1 MLSNLWSSGGPD
13 DLVGVIR
20 RVRNRWRMRIALRG
34 LAIVLA
40 AGLAAFLVSSYGL
53 EVFRF
58 SSGSVIAFRALTWL
72 TLAGLA
78 FWYVVRPLARR
89 VPDERVAL
97 YLEEHEPSLDASLLS
112 ALEETKRGDRAESPD
127 YSPAL
132 VERLVR
138 SAVERCQDLDLSSAV
153 ERQKIR
159 RSSSWLALAS
169 AAALLAFILG
179 PSYLQHG
186 AAALMAPAGD
196 LDQASPY
203 SIAVEPGDVTIARG
217 ADLTVTAQLS
227 GFETNDVNL
236 FMRSAPEAPWQPVPL
251 IPQDV
256 LDDGPPPVGAFE
268 TVLFD
273 IREKTDYY
281 VDAAG
286 VRSATFTVD
295 VIDLPYVD
303 RLELEYRF
311 PAYTGLEPRLIQDG
325 GDIAVLRGT
334 EVLMRVFP
342 TMRAPSGRLVFDETA
357 AADLSLRED
366 GSLTAA
372 FTIEED
378 GFYQVELEGPSGQ
391 LVEASPRYTVDVL
404 TDQAP
409 SVMFVKPGR
418 DTNANAIDEVF
429 LEARADDD
437 FGVRSLSLTWS
448 VNGGPEETVE
458 LFDSEEGGLREVS
471 AGHTLFLEEFDL
483 EPGDFVSYYGSAGDN
498 QGDAGRVVKSDL
510 YFVQIRA
517 FRRDFRAAQSQGGG
531 GGGGGGGGDARALSE
546 AQRQVISATFN
557 VIRDRDTFADEEFRE
572 NLVFLTLAQGRL
584 REQVETLVRRMNSRV
599 MPADPAFRSILAVLP
614 QAAEE
619 MRAAEAALQEQDVDA
634 ALPAEQRALQ
644 QLQRA
649 EEAYDEVRVQ
659 QGGGGGGGGGGG
671 QSAAEDLADLFELE
685 LDKLQNQYETVQR
698 GQQQAGDDE
707 VDALMERLRE
717 LARRQEQEAERQRRQ
732 ARGGQTARAA
742 GGASQRVLADEAEE
756 AARRLER
763 LAREQQSPQMM
774 QAARRL
780 QEAADAMRQAAANAD
795 NEGFAEAAAALDR
808 LREVQRQL
816 QGQQSERLARDIEDF
831 RRRAADLSAEEAD
844 VAEQVTGLG
853 DLADEERV
861 DQIMRLTE
869 RKNEME
875 ARIADLERDI
885 DSTSAEFR
893 REERG
898 ASNELQEAS
907 NGIRESKLK
916 EKIRYSRGLIRAR
929 SPAYAEQFEAEIGN
943 DIRDL
948 EQQLAEAGE
957 AVGTAGETGLEQALD
972 RTRDLMRGLE
982 SLDQRIRQGQARAG
996 EGQEGEPGQEGQ
1008 PGQNAQAGGEPG
1020 QEGQA
1025 GENAQAGG
1033 QPGQEGQPGEN
1044 AQVGGAADGPGG
1056 NRFGSPFGWNGFGDT
1071 RPGDRAFDPRDVR
1084 QWQREFRE
1092 RGADAQELQRML
1104 RAENFADAGDLAEII
1119 QAMRDLADPRIYESA
1134 EAIASMQSFV
1144 IEELKRFEYRLRREV
1159 DGDREDLFL
1168 AGGDEVPDGFRDLIE
1183 EYFRALAEE

>member
-1 MLSNLWSSGGPD
+1 MLSNLWSSGGPE
-13 DLVGVIR
+13 DLAGVIR
-20 RVRNRWRMRIALRG
+20 RVRNRWRVRIALRG
-34 LAIVLA
+34 LVVVLG

-53 EVFRF
+53 EFFRF
-58 SSGSVIAFRALTWL
+58 SSGSVVAFRALTWL

-78 FWYVVRPLARR
+78 FWCLVRPLARR

-97 YLEEHEPSLDASLLS
+97 YLEEHEPSLDASVLS
-112 ALEETKRGDRAESPD
+112 ALEETKRGVRPGSPD

-138 SAVERCQDLDLSSAV
+138 TAVERCHDLDLGSAV
-153 ERQKIR
+153 ERQKLR
-159 RSSSWLALAS
+159 RSSGWLALVS
-169 AAALLAFILG
+169 AAALLAFVLG

-186 AAALMAPAGD
+186 AAALMAPGGD
-196 LDQASPY
+196 LDEASPY
-203 SIAVEPGDVTIARG
+203 SILVEPGDVTIARG
-217 ADLTVTAQLS
+217 ADLTVTAQIF

-236 FMRSAPEAPWQPVPL
+236 FMRSVPDAPWAPVPL
-251 IPQDV
+251 IPRDAFG
-256 LDDGPPPVGAFE
+256 DAPPPLGAFE

-273 IREKTDYY
+273 VREETDYY

-286 VRSATFTVD
+286 VRSETFTAD

-334 EVLMRVFP
+334 EVRVRVFP
-342 TMRAPSGRLVFDETA
+342 TMGAPSGRLVFDETA
-357 AADLSLRED
+357 AADLSVRKD
-366 GSLTAA
+366 GVLTAA
-372 FTIEED
+372 FPIEED
-378 GFYQVELEGPSGQ
+378 GFYQVELEGPGGA
-391 LVEASPRYTVDVL
+391 LVEASPRYTIDVL

-409 SVMFVKPGR
+409 SVMFVEPGR
-418 DTNANAIDEVF
+418 DTTANAIDEVF

-448 VNGGPEETVE
+448 VNGGPEETVA
-458 LFDSEEGGLREVS
+458 LFDSEEGGLREIS
-471 AGHTLFLEEFDL
+471 AGHTLFLEEFEL
-483 EPGDFVSYYGSAGDN
+483 EPGDFISYYGSAGDN
-498 QGDAGRVVKSDL
+498 AGDAGRVVKSDL

-517 FRRDFRAAQSQGGG
+517 FRRDFRAARSQGG

-557 VIRDRDTFADEEFRE
+557 VIRDRDTFDDEEFRE

-614 QAAEE
+614 RAAEE
-619 MRAAEAALQEQDVDA
+619 MRAAESALQEQDVDA

-659 QGGGGGGGGGGG
+659 QGGGGGGGGRGG
-671 QSAAEDLADLFELE
+671 QTAAEDLADLFELE

-698 GQQQAGDDE
+698 GQQQASDDE

-717 LARRQEQEAERQRRQ
+717 LARRQEQEAERQRRR
-732 ARGGQTARAA
+732 ARGGQTARAG

-780 QEAADAMRQAAANAD
+780 QEAADAMRQAAANAN
-795 NEGFAEAAAALDR
+795 NEGFAEAASALDR

-816 QGQQSERLARDIEDF
+816 EGQQSERLARDIEDF
-831 RRRAADLSAEEAD
+831 RRRASELSADEAD

-853 DLADEERV
+853 DLADEERIERIV
-861 DQIMRLTE
+861 RLTE

-875 ARIADLERDI
+875 AGIADLERDI

-898 ASNELQEAS
+898 ASTELQEAA

-943 DIRDL
+943 DIADL
-948 EQQLAEAGE
+948 ERQLAEAGA
-957 AVGTAGETGLEQALD
+957 AVGTGGETGLEQALD

-982 SLDQRIRQGQARAG
+982 SLEQRIRQGRARAG
-996 EGQEGEPGQEGQ
+996 NESAGEPRAGEPGQDQAGGEPGQDQAGGEPGQAGQ
-1008 PGQNAQAGGEPG
+1008 PGQNAQS
-1020 QEGQA
+1020 
-1025 GENAQAGG
+1025 GG
-1033 QPGQEGQPGEN
+1033 QPGG
-1044 AQVGGAADGPGG
+1044 AAADGAGG
-1056 NRFGSPFGWNGFGDT
+1056 NRFGSPFGWGGPGDA

-1092 RGADAQELQRML
+1092 RGADAQELQRLL
-1104 RAENFADAGDLAEII
+1104 RAENFGDVGDLAGII
-1119 QAMRDLADPRIYESA
+1119 QAMRNLDDPRAYESA
-1134 EAIASMQSFV
+1134 EEIARLQSFV

-1168 AGGDEVPDGFRDLIE
+1168 ASSDEVPDGFRDLIE

>member
-1 MLSNLWSSGGPD
+1 MLSSLWSSGGPE
-13 DLVGVIR
+13 DLAGVIR
-20 RVRNRWRMRIALRG
+20 RVRNRWRVRIALRG
-34 LAIVLA
+34 LVIVLG

-53 EVFRF
+53 EFFRF
-58 SSGSVIAFRALTWL
+58 SSGSVVAFRALTWL

-78 FWYVVRPLARR
+78 FWCLVRPLARR

-97 YLEEHEPSLDASLLS
+97 YLEEHEPSLDASVLS
-112 ALEETKRGDRAESPD
+112 ALEETKRGARPGSPD
-127 YSPAL
+127 HSPAL

-138 SAVERCQDLDLSSAV
+138 TAVERCHDLDLGSAV

-159 RSSSWLALAS
+159 RSSSWLALVS
-169 AAALLAFILG
+169 AAALLAFVLG

-186 AAALMAPAGD
+186 AAALMAPGGD
-196 LDQASPY
+196 LDEASPY
-203 SIAVEPGDVTIARG
+203 GIFVEPGDATIARG

-236 FMRSAPEAPWQPVPL
+236 FMRSAPEAPWAPVPL
-251 IPQDV
+251 IPRDA
-256 LDDGPPPVGAFE
+256 LDDAPPPLGAFE

-273 IREKTDYY
+273 IREEADYY

-286 VRSATFTVD
+286 VRSETFTVD

-303 RLELEYRF
+303 RLELEYHF

-334 EVLMRVFP
+334 DVRVRVFP
-342 TMRAPSGRLVFDETA
+342 TMGTPSGRLVFDETA

-366 GSLTAA
+366 GVLTAA
-372 FTIEED
+372 FPIEED
-378 GFYQVELEGPSGQ
+378 GFYQVELEGPSGE
-391 LVEASPRYTVDVL
+391 LVEASPRYTIDVL

-418 DTNANAIDEVF
+418 DTTANALEEVF

-448 VNGGPEETVE
+448 VNGGPEETVA
-458 LFDSEEGGLREVS
+458 LFDSEEGGLREIS
-471 AGHTLFLEEFDL
+471 AGHTLFLEEFEL
-483 EPGDFVSYYGSAGDN
+483 EPGDFISYYGSAGDN

-517 FRRDFRAAQSQGGG
+517 FRRDFRAARSQGGG

-557 VIRDRDTFADEEFRE
+557 VIRDRDTFDDEEFRE

-614 QAAEE
+614 RAAEE
-619 MRAAEAALQEQDVDA
+619 MRAAENALQEQDVDA

-659 QGGGGGGGGGGG
+659 QGGGGGGGGGRGG
-671 QSAAEDLADLFELE
+671 QTAAEDLADLFELE

-717 LARRQEQEAERQRRQ
+717 LARRQEQEAERQRRR
-732 ARGGQTARAA
+732 ARGGQTARAG

-795 NEGFAEAAAALDR
+795 NEGFAEAASALDR

-816 QGQQSERLARDIEDF
+816 EGQQSERLARDIDDF
-831 RRRAADLSAEEAD
+831 RRRASDLSADEAD

-853 DLADEERV
+853 GLADEERIERIV
-861 DQIMRLTE
+861 RLTE

-875 ARIADLERDI
+875 AGVADLERDI

-898 ASNELQEAS
+898 ASTELQEAS

-943 DIRDL
+943 DLADL
-948 EQQLAEAGE
+948 EQRLAEARE
-957 AVGTAGETGLEQALD
+957 AVGAGGETGLEQALD

-982 SLDQRIRQGQARAG
+982 SLDQRIRQGRARAG
-996 EGQEGEPGQEGQ
+996 NESAQAGEPAQNQADGEPGPADQ
-1008 PGQNAQAGGEPG
+1008 PGQNAQS
-1020 QEGQA
+1020 
-1025 GENAQAGG
+1025 GG
-1033 QPGQEGQPGEN
+1033 QPG
-1044 AQVGGAADGPGG
+1044 AAAGAGG
-1056 NRFGSPFGWNGFGDT
+1056 NRFGSPFGWGGPGDV

-1092 RGADAQELQRML
+1092 RGADAQELQRLL
-1104 RAENFADAGDLAEII
+1104 RAENFGDAGDLAEII
-1119 QAMRDLADPRIYESA
+1119 QAMRNLDDPRAYESA
-1134 EAIASMQSFV
+1134 EEIARLQSFV

-1168 AGGDEVPDGFRDLIE
+1168 ASSDEVPDGFRDLIE

>member
-1 MLSNLWSSGGPD
+1 MLSSFWSSGAPD

-20 RVRNRWRMRIALRG
+20 RVRNRWRVRIALRG

-53 EVFRF
+53 EFFRF
-58 SSGSVIAFRALTWL
+58 SAGSVIAFRALTWL
-72 TLAGLA
+72 TLAGLG
-78 FWYVVRPLARR
+78 FRYLFRPLARS
-89 VPDERVAL
+89 VSDERVAL
-97 YLEEHEPSLDASLLS
+97 YLEEHEPTLDATVLS
-112 ALEETKRGDRAESPD
+112 ALEETKRGARTGSPD

-132 VERLVR
+132 VDRLVS
-138 SAVERCQDLDLSSAV
+138 SAVERCQDLDLGSAV
-153 ERQKIR
+153 EREKIR
-159 RSSSWLALAS
+159 RSSSYLALVS
-169 AAALLAFILG
+169 AAALLTFFLA

-186 AAALMAPAGD
+186 AAALMVPAGS
-196 LDQASPY
+196 LDDASPY
-203 SIAVEPGDVTIARG
+203 SIVVQPGDVTIARG
-217 ADLTVTAQLS
+217 ADLTATAELL

-236 FMRSAPEAPWQPVPL
+236 FMRSSPDAPWEPVPM
-251 IPQDV
+251 IPQGA
-256 LDDGPPPVGAFE
+256 LDGEPPQLGAFE

-273 IREKTDYY
+273 IREETTYY
-281 VDAAG
+281 IDASG
-286 VRSATFTVD
+286 VRSETFTVD

-303 RLELEYRF
+303 HLELEFHF
-311 PAYTGLEPRLIQDG
+311 PAYTGLEPRLVQDG

-334 EVLMRVFP
+334 EVHVRVFP
-342 TMRAPSGRLVFDETA
+342 TMSTPAGRLVFDETSDA
-357 AADLSLRED
+357 ALSRRDD
-366 GSLTAA
+366 GVLTAT
-372 FTIEED
+372 FPIEED
-378 GFYQVELEGPSGQ
+378 GFYQVELEGPSGER
-391 LVEASPRYTVDVL
+391 VEASPRYTIDVL

-418 DTNANAIDEVF
+418 DTTANAIEEVF

-437 FGVRSLSLTWS
+437 FGVRSLSLTYS

-458 LFDSEEGGLREVS
+458 LFDSEEGGLREIS
-471 AGHTLFLEEFDL
+471 AGHTLFLEEFEL
-483 EPGDFVSYYGSAGDN
+483 EPGDFISYYGSAGDN
-498 QGDAGRVVKSDL
+498 QGDAARVVKSDL

-531 GGGGGGGGDARALSE
+531 GGGGGGDARALSE

-557 VIRDRDTFADEEFRE
+557 VIRDRDTLDDEEFRE

-614 QAAEE
+614 RAAEE
-619 MRAAEAALQEQDVDA
+619 MRAAESALQEQDVDA

-659 QGGGGGGGGGGG
+659 QGGGGGGGGGG
-671 QSAAEDLADLFELE
+671 QNAAEDLADLFELE

-698 GQQQAGDDE
+698 GEQQAADNE

-717 LARRQEQEAERQRRQ
+717 LARRQEQEAERQRRR
-732 ARGGQTARAA
+732 ARGGQTARAG
-742 GGASQRVLADEAEE
+742 GGASQRVLAEEAEE

-780 QEAADAMRQAAANAD
+780 QEAADAMRQAAANAG
-795 NEGFAEAAAALDR
+795 NEGFAEAAVALDR

-831 RRRAADLSAEEAD
+831 RRRAEELSAEEAE
-844 VAEQVTGLG
+844 VGEQVSGLG
-853 DLADEERV
+853 DVADEERV
-861 DQIMRLTE
+861 DRIARLTE

-875 ARIADLERDI
+875 SQVADLERDI

-898 ASNELQEAS
+898 ASTELQEAA

-929 SPAYAEQFEAEIGN
+929 SPAYAKQFEAEIGN

-948 EQQLAEAGE
+948 EQRLAEAGE
-957 AVGTAGETGLEQALD
+957 AVGSAGGTGIEQALD
-972 RTRDLMRGLE
+972 QTRDLMRGLE
-982 SLDQRIRQGQARAG
+982 SLEQRIRQGQARADR
-996 EGQEGEPGQEGQ
+996 ESGEPGQEGQ
-1008 PGQNAQAGGEPG
+1008 PGQN
-1020 QEGQA
+1020 QE
-1025 GENAQAGG
+1025 
-1033 QPGQEGQPGEN
+1033 GQEGQPGQSGQPGQAGQDGQGQN
-1044 AQVGGAADGPGG
+1044 AQSGGQAGGAAADGAGG
-1056 NRFGSPFGWNGFGDT
+1056 NRFGSPFGWGG
-1071 RPGDRAFDPRDVR
+1071 PGDARSGDWAFDPRDVR

-1092 RGADAQELQRML
+1092 RGADAQELQRLL
-1104 RAENFADAGDLAEII
+1104 RAENFGEVGDLAEII
-1119 QAMRDLADPRIYESA
+1119 QAMRNLDDPRVYESA

-1168 AGGDEVPDGFRDLIE
+1168 ASSDEVPDGFRDLIE